1 MSAGVT
7 ARRPRAA
14 RVGGSRFL
22 ADTSLL
28 VPIVIAVLPILW
40 LVYTSFRY
48 SRYLIST
55 NPTQSFF
62 SLTFHN
68 YASAFN
74 GQNPLAHEF
83 VNSLIIVV
91 GTIVL
96 AVGVGALAG
105 YSLSKLDWPK
115 WVVALALGGCLLIQL
130 LPPVTLLPG
139 FYVTLQH
146 LGVLGSVFG
155 LVLLNTIVNV
165 PFATLLMKVYFD
177 AIPSELTEA
186 AAVDGASEAT
196 SLWRIMA
203 PLAMP
208 GIATTSILVGIF
220 AWNEF
225 LMGLT
230 MSASTANAP
239 FTVGVAALL
248 EPYSIQFGQMAAAAS
263 VAAIPMI
270 AISVV
275 AGRRVVQGLTAG
287 ALK

>member
-1 MSAGVT
+1 MSA
-7 ARRPRAA
+7 APLPRRTRVA
-14 RVGGSRFL
+14 RVGSSRWLSDASL
-22 ADTSLL
+22 A
-28 VPIVIAVLPILW
+28 VPMLIAVVPILW
-40 LVYTSFRY
+40 LVYTSFRL
-48 SRYLIST
+48 SRYLISP
-55 NPTQSFF
+55 NPVQSFF
-62 SLTFHN
+62 SLTFAN
-68 YASAFN
+68 YSGAFS

-83 VNSLIIVV
+83 LNSVIIVV
-91 GTIVL
+91 GSIVL
-96 AVGVGALAG
+96 AVGVGSLAG

-130 LPPVTLLPG
+130 LPPITLLPG

-177 AIPSELTEA
+177 AIPSELAEA
-186 AAVDGASEAT
+186 AAVDGASEAR
-196 SLWRIMA
+196 SLWKIMA

-230 MSASTANAP
+230 MSANTANAP

-248 EPYSIQFGQMAAAAS
+248 EPYSIQFGQMAAAAT

-270 AISVV
+270 VISVI